1 MPRCER
7 LPSIQII
14 SPSTPSLYSSL
25 AHTAALVRFEAVL
38 VLRSTVTAHSPTASL
53 SSAVHSF
60 AVGGAGRPA
69 ISTTT
74 SPARSPAASVGEPA
88 AADTISI
95 LPDPVVV
102 SSVMPSFQSGEG
114 FTIVVATR
122 STIQPVG
129 TAVGTATGTA
139 VGTATGTPVAIVED
153 CRSA

>member
-1 MPRCER
+1 M
-7 LPSIQII
+7 
-14 SPSTPSLYSSL
+14 
-25 AHTAALVRFEAVL
+25 
-38 VLRSTVTAHSPTASL
+38 
-53 SSAVHSF
+53 
-60 AVGGAGRPA
+60 
-69 ISTTT
+69 
-74 SPARSPAASVGEPA
+74 GEPA

-95 LPDPVVV
+95 FPDPVTV

-139 VGTATGTPVAIVED
+139 VGTATGTPVAMLSVGAVEA